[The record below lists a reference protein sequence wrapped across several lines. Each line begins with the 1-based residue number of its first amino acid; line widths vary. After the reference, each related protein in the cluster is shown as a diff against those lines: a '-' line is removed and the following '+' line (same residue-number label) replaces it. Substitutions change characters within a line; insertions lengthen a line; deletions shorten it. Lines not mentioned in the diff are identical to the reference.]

1 MGNPEHLK
9 ILKQGIEAWKEWR
22 RQYPSIRPNLTEADL
37 IGANLTEADL
47 TEANLIGADLSRAD
61 LSRADLPGALV
72 YCIVSELGKVACP
85 LLKQNTS

>member
-37 IGANLTEADL
+37 IGANL
-47 TEANLIGADLSRAD
+47 
-61 LSRADLPGALV
+61 SRADLPGALV